1 MWSII
6 TYTNKI
12 SGKVLYV
19 AVHGVPKGKEPT
31 MGDIAQHVKEWM
43 PSIFET
49 KEAANAYVAKMMNV
63 CSDCGGTICDCCY
76 TSEELARMANWKPEP
91 PKDEMDEND
100 LLLAQNPELW
110 YTNFRKRTLQH
121 VLVVGC
127 NCSGSEV
134 CGDCR

>member
-6 TYTNKI
+6 SYTNKI

-19 AVHGVPKGKEPT
+19 AVHGVPKGMEPT
-31 MGDIAQHVKEWM
+31 MGDIAKHVKEWM

-49 KEAANAYVAKMMNV
+49 KEAANAYVAEKMNT

-76 TSEELARMANWKPEP
+76 TSEELGRMAAWKPTAS
-91 PKDEMDEND
+91 KDDMDEND
-100 LLLAQNPELW
+100 LLLAQFPELW
-110 YTNFRKRTLQH
+110 YSRRNRSLQH
-121 VLVVGC
+121 ILIVGC
-127 NCSGSEV
+127 NCSGTEV